1 MTTPTSGPRQQMRD
15 RMRGYDDR
23 RAGWA
28 RSIRSRWYGLP
39 RPARWLGLLAL
50 VVVLYLLPI
59 IQPPILTTPDS
70 DFGSVLFDAAL
81 FALVAI
87 GLNVVIGMA
96 GLLDLGYVGFYA
108 VGAYSVAMFGSPNSS
123 LGTGYPWL
131 VCVPIA
137 IALSMLAGVILGG
150 PTLRLRGDYLAIVTL
165 GFGEIVRLTA
175 VNSNALG
182 AAAGITGVPFPPGKK
197 PDGTDIFSI
206 LNINAFYW
214 LALTVIFIV
223 VLGVRN
229 LENSRVGRSWL
240 AIREDEDAAEL
251 MGVPTF
257 RFKLWAFAIGAAVGG
272 LSGSLFAGRQGFI
285 NPDSFALQLSILF
298 VAAVVLGGAGNLLG
312 VVTGAVVIAYLP
324 ERFRGF
330 ADYRIFVFGLALI
343 IVMIFRPQGI
353 IPNRRRATELAVR
366 TEEVAEGA

>member
-1 MTTPTSGPRQQMRD
+1 MSSSDGGFRERMTERL
-15 RMRGYDDR
+15 RGYDDR

-28 RSIRSRWYGLP
+28 RGIRVRWDDLP
-39 RPARWLGLLAL
+39 SPVRWVVFLAGVAL
-50 VVVLYLLPI
+50 LYLLPI
-59 IQPPILTTPDS
+59 IKPPILTTPES
-70 DFGSVLFDAAL
+70 DFGSVLFNVAL

-96 GLLDLGYVGFYA
+96 GLLDLGYIGFYA
-108 VGAYSVAMFGSPNSS
+108 VGAYSVAVFGSPNSQ
-123 LGTGYPWL
+123 LGTGYSWL

-137 IALSMLAGVILGG
+137 IALSMVAGVILGG

-175 VNSNALG
+175 INSSALG
-182 AAAGITGVPFPPGKK
+182 AAAGITGIPHPPGKK

-206 LNINAFYW
+206 LNINAYYW
-214 LALTVIFIV
+214 LALSVIFVIV
-223 VLGVRN
+223 FMVKN
-229 LENSRVGRSWL
+229 LERSRVGRSWL

-272 LSGSLFAGRQGFI
+272 LSGALFAGRQGFI
-285 NPDSFALQLSILF
+285 NPDSFTLQLSILF
-298 VAAVVLGGAGNLLG
+298 VAAVVLGGAGNMLG
-312 VVTGAVVIAYLP
+312 VVTGAVLIAYLP

-330 ADYRIFVFGLALI
+330 EDYRIFVFGLALI
-343 IVMIFRPQGI
+343 VVMIFRPQGL

-366 TEEVAEGA
+366 TEEVAEVA